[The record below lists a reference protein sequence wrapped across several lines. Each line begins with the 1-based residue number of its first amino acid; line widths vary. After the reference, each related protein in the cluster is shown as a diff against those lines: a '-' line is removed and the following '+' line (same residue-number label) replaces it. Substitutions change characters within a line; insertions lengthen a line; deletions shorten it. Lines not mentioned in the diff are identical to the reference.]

1 MQKGFGFAA
10 LIIAFIAI
18 FIPLAGPWMTI
29 LAAGLAVF
37 AYGQG
42 LPFGIATIILDV
54 VNIIFL
60 SPSLW
65 VTQAILS
72 IGAAETHQHAPVLP
86 YVLLGAQ
93 GLAVIVLVV
102 LHQRFKNGIIIMPP
116 AS

>member
-29 LAAGLAVF
+29 LAAGLAAF

-42 LPFGIATIILDV
+42 LPFGIATIVLDT

-72 IGAAETHQHAPVLP
+72 VGAAESHQHAPFLP

-93 GLAVIVLVV
+93 GLAVIILIV
-102 LHQRFKNGIIIMPP
+102 LHQRFKKGITPL
-116 AS
+116 AG

>member
-29 LAAGLAVF
+29 LAAGLAAF

-42 LPFGIATIILDV
+42 LPFGIATIILDA

-65 VTQAILS
+65 VAQAIVS
-72 IGAAETHQHAPVLP
+72 IGAAETHQHAPFFP

-93 GLAVIVLVV
+93 GLAVLVLIA
-102 LHQRFKNGIIIMPP
+102 LHQRFKKGVMPT
-116 AS
+116 AT